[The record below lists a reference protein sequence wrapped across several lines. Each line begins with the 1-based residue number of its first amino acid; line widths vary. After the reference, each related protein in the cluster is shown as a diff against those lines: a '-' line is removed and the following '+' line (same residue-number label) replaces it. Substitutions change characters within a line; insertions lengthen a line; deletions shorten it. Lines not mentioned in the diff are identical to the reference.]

1 MMTNKIPLLTVSNEM
16 TDDEISQILWTAIK
30 YEASDILIDY
40 GYRVRIDVNG
50 TIHEITDKHMQPNAC
65 KNILLYMLGSKS
77 SLLNK
82 VNSAEPVFFAH
93 VTKNPKDKTLIR
105 SFRIAALTSRSLIYG
120 KTFKMVGR
128 LNPDTPRN
136 ALQLN
141 IEQELVDIVQNSRKG
156 IALFVGGTG
165 TGKTTTMAGI
175 ITTVLETPSNGKHI
189 LVFEDP
195 PEISYEKVDKAVGN
209 SISVHEVGPIE
220 TDSDVLSF
228 GSGLR
233 TALRLRPNILVQG
246 ELRSKESIEYAL
258 NFSNTGHFLLATL
271 HSNSCQSAISRIFNM
286 IDGQDKAAV
295 LGSFINEL
303 STIVAQILVRTIG
316 GGRIALRE
324 TIYLDSDL
332 RTKLLSAKSD
342 IEIGRIIHI
351 YLRERNQTFAQQLK
365 DLYDNGIIAPES
377 LMMEEQV

>member
-1 MMTNKIPLLTVSNEM
+1 MTDKIPLLIVSNEI
-16 TDDEISQILWTAIK
+16 TDDEISHILWTAI
-30 YEASDILIDY
+30 EHSASDILIDY

-50 TIHEITDKHMQPNAC
+50 TIHEITDKTMQPNAC

-93 VTKNPKDKTLIR
+93 VTKNPKDNTQIR
-105 SFRIAALTSRSLIYG
+105 SFRMAALTSRSLIYG
-120 KTFKMVGR
+120 KTFKIVGR
-128 LNPDTPRN
+128 LNPDTPQN
-136 ALQLN
+136 AQQLN
-141 IEQELVDIVQNSRKG
+141 IEHELVDVVQKNRKG

-175 ITTVLETPSNGKHI
+175 ITTVLQTPSNGKHI

-195 PEISYEKVDKAVGN
+195 PEISYEKVEKAVGN

-286 IDGQDKAAV
+286 IDGVDKASV
-295 LGSFINEL
+295 LGNFINEL
-303 STIVAQILVRTIG
+303 SIIVAQILVLTIG
-316 GGRIALRE
+316 GGRIAIRE
-324 TIYLDSDL
+324 TVYAYFELIT
-332 RTKLLSAKSD
+332 RLLGAKSD
-342 IEIGRIIHI
+342 IEIGRIIHQ
-351 YLRERNQTFAQQLK
+351 YLADRNQTFAQQLK
-365 DLYDNGIIAPES
+365 HLYDNGLIAPES
-377 LMMEEQV
+377 LMMEEQS

>member
-1 MMTNKIPLLTVSNEM
+1 MQKKIPLLNVSSEM
-16 TDDEISQILWTAIK
+16 TDVEISQILWTAIDLN
-30 YEASDILIDY
+30 ASDILIDY
-40 GYRVRIDVNG
+40 GYRVRVDVNG
-50 TIHEITDKHMQPNAC
+50 TIHEITDRTMQPNAC
-65 KNILLYMLGSKS
+65 KKILLYMLGSKA
-77 SLLNK
+77 SLLNS

-93 VTKNPKDKTLIR
+93 ITKNPDDKTKVR
-105 SFRIAALTSRSLIYG
+105 SFRVAALTSRSLIYG
-120 KTFKMVGR
+120 KTFKLVGR
-128 LNPDTPRN
+128 LNPDTPKN
-136 ALQLN
+136 AQQLN
-141 IEQELVDIVQNSRKG
+141 IEPELVDVVQKNRKG

-175 ITTVLETPSNGKHI
+175 IRTVLETPSNGKHI

-195 PEISYEKVDKAVGN
+195 PEISYEKVKKATGN

-271 HSNSCQSAISRIFNM
+271 HANSCKSAISRIFNM
-286 IDGQDKAAV
+286 IDGDDKKAV

-303 STIVAQILVRTIG
+303 STVVAQILVHTID
-316 GGRIALRE
+316 GGRIAIRE
-324 TIYLDSDL
+324 TVYLDSEL
-332 RTKLLSAKSD
+332 RGHLLAAKTD
-342 IEIGRIIHI
+342 MEIGIIIQQHLI
-351 YLRERNQTFAQQLK
+351 ERGKTFAQQLK
-365 DLYDNGIIAPES
+365 NLYDNGIIAPES
-377 LMMEEQV
+377 LMMEELV

>member
-1 MMTNKIPLLTVSNEM
+1 M
-16 TDDEISQILWTAIK
+16 
-30 YEASDILIDY
+30 
-40 GYRVRIDVNG
+40 
-50 TIHEITDKHMQPNAC
+50 
-65 KNILLYMLGSKS
+65 
-77 SLLNK
+77 
-82 VNSAEPVFFAH
+82 NSAEPVFFAH

-195 PEISYEKVDKAVGN
+195 PEISYEKVEKAVGN

-286 IDGQDKAAV
+286 IDGEDKAAV

>member
-1 MMTNKIPLLTVSNEM
+1 MQKKIPLLNVSSEM
-16 TDDEISQILWTAIK
+16 TDVEISQILWTAIDLN
-30 YEASDILIDY
+30 ASDILIDY
-40 GYRVRIDVNG
+40 GYRVRVDVNG
-50 TIHEITDKHMQPNAC
+50 TIHEITDRTMQPNAC
-65 KNILLYMLGSKS
+65 KKILLYMLGSKA
-77 SLLNK
+77 SLLNS

-93 VTKNPKDKTLIR
+93 ITKNPDDKTKVR
-105 SFRIAALTSRSLIYG
+105 SFRVAALTSRSLIYG
-120 KTFKMVGR
+120 KTFKLVGR
-128 LNPDTPRN
+128 LNPDTPKN
-136 ALQLN
+136 AQQLN
-141 IEQELVDIVQNSRKG
+141 IEPELVDVVQKNRKG

-175 ITTVLETPSNGKHI
+175 IRTVLETPSNGKHI

-195 PEISYEKVDKAVGN
+195 PEISYEKVKKATGN

-271 HSNSCQSAISRIFNM
+271 HANSCKSAISRIFNM
-286 IDGQDKAAV
+286 IDGDDKKAV

-303 STIVAQILVRTIG
+303 STVVAQILVHTID
-316 GGRIALRE
+316 GGRIAIRE
-324 TIYLDSDL
+324 TVYLDSEL
-332 RTKLLSAKSD
+332 RGHLLAAKTD
-342 IEIGRIIHI
+342 IEIGIIIQQHLI
-351 YLRERNQTFAQQLK
+351 ERGNTFAQQLK
-365 DLYDNGIIAPES
+365 NLYDNGIIAPES
-377 LMMEEQV
+377 LMMEELV